1 MVLEEPL
8 LLSKYTQFQTSQD
21 VIAHI
26 FVLGNKDMCVWWAT
40 SHKFYWRIALPLFLT
55 LP

>member
-1 MVLEEPL
+1 MVLEEPF
-8 LLSKYTQFQTSQD
+8 LLSKYMQSQTSQD

-26 FVLGNKDMCVWWAT
+26 FVLGNKDIYVWWAT
-40 SHKFYWRIALPLFLT
+40 SRKYYWRLALSLFLT